1 MFVRKIISSSRV
13 QQLLIFLLI
22 YGLNLQLISRPLPE
36 SFCSNQESQ
45 EEASDLMAIVNVR
58 IIPVAGPEIPSGTIL
73 IEKERIKALGSNL
86 EIPSG
91 LRKID
96 GRGLT
101 AYPGMID
108 SFSSLGL
115 VEISGV
121 SATVDNRETGRLNPQ
136 VKAIEALKYDSMH
149 IPIARANGIV
159 AAMVAPSGGLIAGQS
174 TLVKLDGWT
183 NREMVIRESL
193 ALVVELPG
201 IRGGRRGFMGIGGR
215 EPAVS
220 TEKALSEL
228 RELFNKSRM
237 YEKRREAAARNL
249 LLPRPDFDETS
260 HCLLPVVKGE
270 LPVIFA
276 VHSDKDI
283 LQVIKFV
290 QEEKIKAIF
299 YQVEQGFKVA
309 EEISR
314 AGIPCIMGSLY
325 NLPPVWEDGYDS
337 LFLNPGLLNKAGVK
351 IAFSSSSSSAAKDLP
366 YHAAKAVAFGLDRLE
381 ALKAV
386 TIYPAEIFGVDKLMG
401 SLEPGKLAN
410 IVLADGDL
418 LELGTR
424 VEKVFIEGREVDL
437 NNRYTELLERFKMR
451 EKEK

>member
-1 MFVRKIISSSRV
+1 MMPDKIKIGNWKKIFI
-13 QQLLIFLLI
+13 LLLVLMV
-22 YGLNLQLISRPLPE
+22 NLQPARSLGTEPLR
-36 SFCSNQESQ
+36 QEATAPAQ
-45 EEASDLMAIVNVR
+45 PGFLAIVNAR
-58 IIPVAGPEIPSGTIL
+58 IVPVNAEEIPNGTIL
-73 IEKERIKALGSNL
+73 VENGKIKAIGPNL
-86 EIPSG
+86 EIPAGTRIVEASG
-91 LRKID
+91 LV
-96 GRGLT
+96 
-101 AYPGMID
+101 AFPGMID
-108 SFSSLGL
+108 SYSSLGL

-121 SATVDNRETGRLNPQ
+121 AATVDNRETGRINPQ

-149 IPIARANGIV
+149 IPIARANGLV
-159 AAMVAPSGGLIAGQS
+159 AAVVSPSGGLIAGQS
-174 TLVKLDGWT
+174 TLVKLNGWT

-201 IRGGRRGFMGIGGR
+201 IRGSRRSFMGFGGQ
-215 EPAVS
+215 PAAVS
-220 TEKALSEL
+220 TDKALAEL
-228 RELFNKSRM
+228 KELLARARM
-237 YEKRREAAARNL
+237 YEKRKEQASRNL
-249 LLPRPDFDETS
+249 LLPRPEFDETS

-276 VHSDKDI
+276 VHADKHI
-283 LQVIKFV
+283 IQTIKFV
-290 QEEKIKAIF
+290 REEKIRAIF

-309 EEISR
+309 DEIKK
-314 AGIPCIMGSLY
+314 AGIPCIIGSLY
-325 NLPPVWEDGYDS
+325 DQPPVWEDGYDS
-337 LFLNPGLLNKAGVK
+337 LYLNPVILNKTGVK

-386 TIYPAEIFGVDKLMG
+386 TLYPAEIFGVDQIMG

-424 VEKVFIEGREVDL
+424 VEKVFIEGKEVDL
-437 NNRYTELLERFKMR
+437 SNRYTELLEKFRKR